1 MKKLVLKYHTP
12 AEDSMEG
19 WEQYSLPIGNG
30 YFGASIFG
38 RTDSERIQ
46 FTTNTFA
53 NPLTKGGVSNFAE
66 IRLDFGNNEVT
77 DYQRGLN
84 LREGIAYTQYTAK
97 DIKYNSQAFYSYPDK
112 VFVYRMQTS
121 QKTDFSVRLVIPYLD
136 TRSVEDGGRTGEVV
150 AEKNSLI
157 MRGSLPSRELLYE
170 GRVYI
175 VSDGQVCVEDG
186 KLAV

>member
-136 TRSVEDGGRTGEVV
+136 TRSIEEGGRTGEVF
-150 AEKNSLI
+150 AEGNTLI
-157 MRGSLPSRELLYE
+157 MRGTLPLRETE
-170 GRVYI
+170 GI
-175 VSDGQVCVEDG
+175 
-186 KLAV
+186 